1 MRNARAGFFSFHFLL
16 CKHGRVNQ
24 LLAQIHSFNVPYN
37 NCVLQSC
44 AFFLQKHVL
53 FFRDIQRLRPDIF
66 VLVLHLLSA
75 CSQLL
80 FFSTASQKHYSCIT
94 YTDGSLKI
102 RNDFQFY
109 SFRFFFSSSLF
120 MWPER
125 WILCYANHFS
135 FFYSLSLS
143 NSILR
148 MLCLGCPVT
157 SPVSAI
163 FFTVSFFSF
172 FFPAAIRSGDGR
184 SGWNEKGK
192 KCFGFFFFEEPWA
205 WSWQHARLF
214 PPILREVMFFF
225 SSRPK
230 QGWKTFGDRLMC
242 VCLCCN
248 GV

>member
-1 MRNARAGFFSFHFLL
+1 MFYSSGHPTITAGYNICVRGPPLVRVFLNCCFS
-16 CKHGRVNQ
+16 Q
-24 LLAQIHSFNVPYN
+24 PS
-37 NCVLQSC
+37 
-44 AFFLQKHVL
+44 
-53 FFRDIQRLRPDIF
+53 LR
-66 VLVLHLLSA
+66 
-75 CSQLL
+75 
-80 FFSTASQKHYSCIT
+80 HYSCIT

-109 SFRFFFSSSLF
+109 SLRFFFSSSLF

-192 KCFGFFFFEEPWA
+192 KCFGFFFCWRAVSLVVTTRASFSPYFT
-205 WSWQHARLF
+205 WSNVFLFFSAKARLKN
-214 PPILREVMFFF
+214 IRWSADV
-225 SSRPK
+225 
-230 QGWKTFGDRLMC
+230 C
-242 VCLCCN
+242 VSVL
-248 GV
+248 